1 MMTPRERVLK
11 ALNHEQPDIVPKSA
25 RYTPAILK
33 KFNDEIGAGIPDRFL
48 QYDGIRDGFIINEIL
63 EEQNITTF
71 EDYFNIEFRYVGFK
85 PSQKINDFSTYH
97 RNLPKRAKVDEWG
110 VAEIPGKF
118 EHYVEKRFPL
128 AQVKNI
134 KELKRFPWPDP
145 MQKYRH
151 RHLDELT
158 QKWHKKGYAVAGML
172 QMTIFEQAWYMRGL
186 EDLFV
191 DMMNDSPVAKYL
203 LDKITEIKVAMARR
217 YAEADVDV
225 LRLGDD
231 IGSQRGLFMSKELWR
246 KWLKPR
252 LLEVITAAR
261 SINPH
266 IHIFYHTDG
275 KVDPVISELI
285 EIGIDIL
292 NPVQP
297 ECMDVYELQREYGK
311 YLSFWG
317 TIGTQITMPFGTVNE
332 VKEVARERIEKIGR
346 FGGLVL
352 GPTHLLQSDVPWE
365 NIVALFEAIN
375 EYKL

>member
-11 ALNHEQPDIVPKSA
+11 ALNHEQPDIIPKST
-25 RYTPAILK
+25 RYTPVILK

-48 QYDGIRDGFIINEIL
+48 QYDSIRSGFITNEIL

-71 EDYFNIEFRYVGFK
+71 EDYFNIEFRYVEFK
-85 PSQKINDFSTYH
+85 PPQKINDFSTYH
-97 RNLPKRAKVDEWG
+97 GDLPKRAKVDEWG
-110 VAEIPGKF
+110 IAEIPGKF
-118 EHYVEKRFPL
+118 EHYVEMRFPL
-128 AQVKNI
+128 ARVKNI
-134 KELKRFPWPDP
+134 EELKKFPWPDP
-145 MQKYRH
+145 MQEYCH

-158 QKWHKKGYAVAGML
+158 QKWHKKGYAVAGFM

-191 DMMNDSPVAKYL
+191 DMMDDSPTIKYL

-231 IGSQRGLFMSKELWR
+231 IGSQRGMLMSKELWR

-261 SINPH
+261 SIKPD

-275 KVDPVISELI
+275 KVDPVIPELI

-297 ECMDVYELQREYGK
+297 ECMDVYELHREYGK

-317 TIGTQITMPFGTVNE
+317 TIGTQTTMPFGTVKE

-352 GPTHLLQSDVPWE
+352 GPTHSLQPDVPWE